1 MKARSIC
8 ATLFNIRYIDLR
20 RLPKLKSPRAGEQD
34 GWVAH
39 RPAYYDLQEMSIDA
53 GRAQALL
60 PPPPLLMP
68 FKEIL
73 WCGNFSIGGA
83 GVGQTHKS
91 SVDAPA
97 VCSFASGSCVA
108 VAAAASGGVLNGSR
122 VYSATAGEDL
132 RSPAMAM
139 KEQRRLVSSA
149 SLESVDRRPPVH
161 CPGVVPCAV
170 GRCSDTDTRTP
181 LAATFQL
188 WPPSPPPPL
197 PPTLDIPPQHP
208 PTPPPTPMP
217 PPTPS
222 TPPAAQIGLPAPT
235 TPTEASAGPSS
246 WTLVA
251 ESPPQCNGDAVRA
264 AAGGEAAAWDGWW
277 RELAASPLPL
287 GSLDGLDPCGVREE
301 EEGWL
306 IA

>member
-1 MKARSIC
+1 
-8 ATLFNIRYIDLR
+8 
-20 RLPKLKSPRAGEQD
+20 
-34 GWVAH
+34 
-39 RPAYYDLQEMSIDA
+39 MSIDA

-68 FKEIL
+68 FKEAL

-83 GVGQTHKS
+83 GVDQTHKS

-170 GRCSDTDTRTP
+170 GRCSDTDTRAP

-188 WPPSPPPPL
+188 WPPSPPLPL
-197 PPTLDIPPQHP
+197 PPTREIPQQQP
-208 PTPPPTPMP
+208 PMP
-217 PPTPS
+217 SPTTS
-222 TPPAAQIGLPAPT
+222 APPAAQIGLPAPIP
-235 TPTEASAGPSS
+235 PTEASSGPSS
-246 WTLVA
+246 WMLGA
-251 ESPPQCNGDAVRA
+251 ESPPPCNGDAVRA
-264 AAGGEAAAWDGWW
+264 AAGGEASAWDEWW
-277 RELAASPLPL
+277 WELATSPLPL
-287 GSLDGLDPCGVREE
+287 GSLDGLDPCGVRADVA
-301 EEGWL
+301 EGWP
-306 IA
+306 IT